1 MAMINDVWS
10 VQDLLALA
18 NEIAATERMPI
29 KQALKLAAQQWS
41 TLEHDVNAPAG
52 EPTALPLAGTPL
64 VKAA

>member
-29 KQALKLAAQQWS
+29 KQALKVAAQQWS
-41 TLEHDVNAPAG
+41 TLEHDASAPAG
-52 EPTALPLAGTPL
+52 EPAALPLAGTPI